1 MLAFTVSTKGTVLTC
16 EIGSKS
22 LTGSYGSLAKKDGL
36 TVWPL
41 AVSSTVYPSGAC
53 LATYSVAMLPP
64 APGRFSTMTG
74 CPSTGCRPSAIRRAS
89 RSFEPPGGRDT
100 MMRTG
105 RAGQDRSEEHTS
117 ELQSLAYLV
126 CRLL

>member
-74 CPSTGCRPSAIRRAS
+74 CPSA
-89 RSFEPPGGRDT
+89 
-100 MMRTG
+100 
-105 RAGQDRSEEHTS
+105 RSEEHTS
-117 ELQSLAYLV
+117 ELQSLAYVV
-126 CRLL
+126 CRLLLAKNNPHMKLMRRRREFR

>member
-41 AVSSTVYPSGAC
+41 AVSSRVYPSGAY

-74 CPSTGCRPSAIRRAS
+74 CPSVFGSSADKVRARVS
-89 RSFEPPGGRDT
+89 LKAPGGNGT
-100 MMRTG
+100 M
-105 RAGQDRSEEHTS
+105 
-117 ELQSLAYLV
+117 
-126 CRLL
+126 